1 MSENDDKSQKTEEP
15 TPKKLR
21 EAREKGQVA
30 TSREINNWFMLLAMA
45 IIFAGLVPSLATG
58 LVRALTVFVESP
70 DAILVDSG
78 GLRLALENMFTEVG
92 LALLPAT
99 LLLVVAAL
107 ASGSIQ
113 NGLILSTESIKPKL
127 EKISLIKG
135 FGRLFSVKAAVEFV
149 KGVIKIAIVGTVAT
163 LVLLPEFDSIGTL
176 PTVPLT
182 VFLEELQ
189 SLAVELVIAVL
200 AVMTVIAVLDLL
212 FQRIQHNKEMRMSRH
227 EIKEEMKQTDG
238 DPHVKA
244 RMRQIRHERARRRM
258 MAAVPDADVVIT
270 NPTHF
275 AVALAYQPDEMKAP
289 RLVAKGADLMA
300 QRIRDLAEEHDVPIV
315 ENPPLARA
323 LFSGV
328 EIDEE
333 VPPQHYKAVAEIISY
348 VFQLRGW
355 SQT

>member
-30 TSREINNWFMLLAMA
+30 TSREINNWFMLLASA
-45 IIFAGLVPSLATG
+45 IIFAGLAPPMASAV
-58 LVRALTVFVESP
+58 VRALTVFIESP
-70 DAILVDSG
+70 DAIAVDSG
-78 GLRLALENMFTEVG
+78 GLRLALENVFAEVG
-92 LALLPAT
+92 LALLPIT
-99 LLLVVAAL
+99 LILVVAAL
-107 ASGSIQ
+107 ASGLIQ

-135 FGRLFSVKAAVEFV
+135 LGRLFSIKAAVEFV

-163 LVLLPEFDSIGTL
+163 LVLLPEFDNIGRL
-176 PTVPLT
+176 PTIPIT
-182 VFLEELQ
+182 EFLEELQ

-200 AVMTVIAVLDLL
+200 AVMTVIAALDLL
-212 FQRIQHNKEMRMSRH
+212 FQRLQHVKDMRMSRH

-275 AVALAYQPDEMKAP
+275 AVALAYQPDDMKAP
-289 RLVAKGADLMA
+289 KLVAKGADLMA
-300 QRIRDLAEEHDVPIV
+300 QRIRDLAKEHNVPIV
-315 ENPPLARA
+315 ENAPLARA
-323 LFSGV
+323 LFSGI

>member
-30 TSREINNWFMLLAMA
+30 TSREINHWFMLLASA
-45 IIFAGLVPSLATG
+45 IIFAGLAPPMAGAV
-58 LVRALTVFVESP
+58 VRALTVFIESP
-70 DAILVDSG
+70 DAIAVDSG
-78 GLRLALENMFTEVG
+78 GLRLALENVFAEVG
-92 LALLPAT
+92 LALLPIT
-99 LLLVVAAL
+99 LMLVVAAL
-107 ASGSIQ
+107 ASGLIQ
-113 NGLILSTESIKPKL
+113 NGFILSAENIKPKL

-135 FGRLFSVKAAVEFV
+135 FGRLFSIKAAVEFG
-149 KGVIKIAIVGTVAT
+149 KGVLKIAIVGTVAT
-163 LVLLPEFDSIGTL
+163 LVLLPEFDNIGRL
-176 PTVPLT
+176 PTIPIT
-182 VFLEELQ
+182 AFLEELQ

-200 AVMTVIAVLDLL
+200 AVMTVIAALDLL
-212 FQRIQHNKEMRMSRH
+212 FQRLQHVKDMRMSRH

-275 AVALAYQPDEMKAP
+275 AVALAYQPDGMKAP
-289 RLVAKGADLMA
+289 KLVAKGADLMA
-300 QRIRDLAEEHDVPIV
+300 QRIRDLAKEHNVPIV
-315 ENPPLARA
+315 ENAPLARA
-323 LFSGV
+323 LFSGI